1 MWILHLFVPNNALQG
16 ELVPDINLSLHNLRE
31 GIGLTLTMLYHTGS
45 MYIVCDWL
53 TVSFLISQAVVAS
66 MVEQLAGI

>member
-1 MWILHLFVPNNALQG
+1 MDPNNALQG

-45 MYIVCDWL
+45 MYIVCNWL
-53 TVSFLISQAVVAS
+53 TVCVLISQAVVAS